1 MTKKKEKTM
10 NFHTTD
16 FPLVTN
22 IAYHTKFKKL
32 TAKKKETLR
41 VINHFCK
48 HSLFVKYE
56 LITKC
61 NSIISTY
68 VLS

>member
-1 MTKKKEKTM
+1 MTKKREDYELSHHRFSSSHKYCIPSK
-10 NFHTTD
+10 
-16 FPLVTN
+16 
-22 IAYHTKFKKL
+22 IKKS
-32 TAKKKETLR
+32 TATKKETLR

-56 LITKC
+56 LKTKC
-61 NSIISTY
+61 NSILSTY